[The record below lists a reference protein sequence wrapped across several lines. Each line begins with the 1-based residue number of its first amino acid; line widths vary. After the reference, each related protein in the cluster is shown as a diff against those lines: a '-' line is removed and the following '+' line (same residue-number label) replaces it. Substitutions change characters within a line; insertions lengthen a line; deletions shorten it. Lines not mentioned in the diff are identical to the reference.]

1 MNRIDEYNT
10 LLNELD
16 HTPPALDHAI
26 DCAVTRLHTA
36 KRMRRL
42 IVYPLT
48 SAIAFVTAFV
58 IMVNLS
64 VPFAVACGR
73 FPLLRDLA
81 SAVSFSPSLRAA
93 VENEYVQPINLQ
105 QTNNDITIRVEYLI
119 VDQKQLNIFY
129 VLDSPVYTQ
138 MDIIPSISAYDG
150 TALEGYAIS
159 HSSYGLANGDLRT
172 ATIDFVQTAIPEQL
186 KLAFEVYNRD
196 TDATGAPEQRVDDNI
211 FSGDIPPEPETISRF
226 VFDLT
231 FDPTYTGQGEQ
242 LAIDQPFTI
251 DNQTFTVTSA
261 EIYPTHMQINLQDK
275 QQNSAWIK
283 SLSYYIED
291 EKGNRF
297 DKIANGISATG
308 AIDSPMMESHRLE
321 SSFFAKSKHLT
332 LYIEEAEFLNK
343 DMGRTYVD
351 LANGI
356 ADNLPQGVSLESAIR
371 KGNHWQLAFAAI
383 ERKENYFHQIF
394 ANTYYDEYEN
404 EYFYNSSSSGMYNLW
419 DEQNQQEVHKS
430 GVILVQFALMDYPY
444 DVVYLSPHYS
454 HTVHLDEPIAIEL
467 K

>member
-16 HTPPALDHAI
+16 HTPPVLDHAI
-26 DCAVTRLHTA
+26 DHAVTRLHTA

-48 SAIAFVTAFV
+48 SVIAFVTAFV

-105 QTNNDITIRVEYLI
+105 QTNNDITMRVEYLI
-119 VDQKQLNIFY
+119 IDQKQLNIFY

-172 ATIDFVQTAIPEQL
+172 VTIDFVQTAIPEQL
-186 KLAFEVYNRD
+186 KLAFEVYNKGTD
-196 TDATGAPEQRVDDNI
+196 TADAPVQRVDDI

-231 FDPTYTGQGEQ
+231 FDPTYTSQGEQ
-242 LAIDQPFTI
+242 LAIDQTFTI
-251 DNQTFTVTSA
+251 DNQTFTVTSV
-261 EIYPTHMQINLQDK
+261 EIYPTHMQIKLRDK
-275 QQNSAWIK
+275 QQNSVWIK

-321 SSFFAKSKHLT
+321 SSFFAKSRHLT

-351 LANGI
+351 LANGT
-356 ADNLPQGVSLESAIR
+356 ADNLPQGVSLESVIR
-371 KGNHWQLAFAAI
+371 KGDHWQLAFAAI

-404 EYFYNSSSSGMYNLW
+404 EYFYNSSSSTTHNFW
-419 DEQNQQEVHKS
+419 DEQNQQEIDT
-430 GVILVQFALMDYPY
+430 GVYLVQFALVDYPY
-444 DVVYLSPHYS
+444 DVVYLSPYYS
-454 HTVHLDEPIAIEL
+454 HTVHLDDPVIIKL